1 MAKDLDGK
9 VAIVTGAVGDIGQ
22 AYARGLGDAGAS
34 VVIADIDG
42 EGAKKVAAQLETEG
56 YQALGVQLDVTDPAS
71 AEAMV
76 AATTK
81 RFGGVDILVNNAALM
96 AQIPKDGLMDLPLE
110 WWDRVMRVNVTGVL
124 ICARAVVPSM
134 KARGAGK
141 IINQSS
147 AAAFLPGSVY
157 RISKNAVVALTA
169 GMAVELGKFNINV
182 NAIAP
187 GLVESAAGYKSV
199 GAPGTEQRMAR
210 YKTIPH
216 VRPDR
221 PPRDLVGALV
231 LLASPAGDFIH
242 GQTINVDAG
251 WVMRL

>member
-1 MAKDLDGK
+1 
-9 VAIVTGAVGDIGQ
+9 
-22 AYARGLGDAGAS
+22 
-34 VVIADIDG
+34 
-42 EGAKKVAAQLETEG
+42 
-56 YQALGVQLDVTDPAS
+56 VQLDVTDPAS

-221 PPRDLVGALV
+221 PPKDLVGALV